1 MGELAL
7 IPNIGKELEKQ
18 LNMAGIFTY
27 SELKQEGAKNAW
39 LKIQKF
45 DSSACIHRLMSLEGA
60 VERIKK
66 SLIADEK
73 RPSLKNFTTLIKN
86 QKFKVKNRKA
96 AKMAFRFS
104 FQFTFACSRLL
115 STASNTRPEV
125 TELYSSGT

>member
-7 IPNIGKELEKQ
+7 LPNIGKELEKQ

-27 SELKQEGAKNAW
+27 SELKHEGAKNAW

-60 VERIKK
+60 VEGIKK

-73 RPSLKNFTTLIKN
+73 KAELKEFYNSHKKSKI
-86 QKFKVKNRKA
+86 
-96 AKMAFRFS
+96 
-104 FQFTFACSRLL
+104 
-115 STASNTRPEV
+115 
-125 TELYSSGT
+125 

>member
-7 IPNIGKELEKQ
+7 LPNIGKELEKQ
-18 LNMAGIFTY
+18 LNMAGIITY

-60 VERIKK
+60 VEGIKK

-73 RPSLKNFTTLIKN
+73 KAELKVFYNSHKKSKI
-86 QKFKVKNRKA
+86 
-96 AKMAFRFS
+96 
-104 FQFTFACSRLL
+104 
-115 STASNTRPEV
+115 
-125 TELYSSGT
+125 